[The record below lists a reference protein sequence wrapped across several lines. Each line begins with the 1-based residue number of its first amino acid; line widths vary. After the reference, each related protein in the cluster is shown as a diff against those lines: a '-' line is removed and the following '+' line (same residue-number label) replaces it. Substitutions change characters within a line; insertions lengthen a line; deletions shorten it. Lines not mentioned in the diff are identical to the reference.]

1 MEKIKAY
8 KGQYLKNLR
17 SKLLNKNFSRFR
29 LVSGVIFYSLAA
41 LTTLLAVGFII
52 FTIPELK
59 EKQFI
64 FWLALLG
71 TIAQLTVIWYLYY
84 STCIFSFARSA
95 IYFCLMLSN
104 AWLSFFI
111 FSLGLK

>member
-1 MEKIKAY
+1 M
-8 KGQYLKNLR
+8 KNLQ
-17 SKLLNKNFSRFR
+17 STLLNKNFSRFR
-29 LVSGVIFYSLAA
+29 LVSGAIFYSLAS
-41 LTTLLAVGFII
+41 LNTLLAVGFII

-84 STCIFSFARSA
+84 STSVFSFARSA

-104 AWLSFFI
+104 AWLSFYM
-111 FSLGLK
+111 FSLSLELK